1 MQDALPKIQWFQN
14 HRSTWTDA
22 ESDTELSWHFIGA
35 LQSNK
40 AKEVATHFSW
50 VHTVD
55 REKLARRLANLR
67 PDHLPP
73 LQVCVQV
80 NLHDEPQKGG
90 VHPDACAD
98 LVSLL
103 TTLPSLAVRGLMIL
117 PATTVEPRQAFDAT
131 AALFE
136 QLAAS
141 TPDLGRQWDTLS
153 MGMSADYSAAIAAG
167 STIVRIGTA
176 LFGPRAN

>member
-1 MQDALPKIQWFQN
+1 M
-14 HRSTWTDA
+14 
-22 ESDTELSWHFIGA
+22 
-35 LQSNK
+35 
-40 AKEVATHFSW
+40 
-50 VHTVD
+50 
-55 REKLARRLANLR
+55 
-67 PDHLPP
+67 
-73 LQVCVQV
+73 QV

-103 TTLPSLAVRGLMIL
+103 TTLPTLTLRGLMIL
-117 PATTVEPRQAFDAT
+117 PAKTVEPRQAFDAT

-136 QLAAS
+136 QIGEKIGEQ
-141 TPDLGRQWDTLS
+141 LGATNELDRQWDTLS

-176 LFGPRAN
+176 LFGPREN